1 MLALNAAMKSK
12 DMVVDKMTYKEAKDK
27 LSEINTNKEV
37 YDVVSSALNK
47 QIAVKLNPYS
57 KYVGQCPTCGKIF
70 INLPTAYCERCGQKL
85 KYEC

>member
-37 YDVVSSALNK
+37 YDMVSAALNK
-47 QIAVKLNPYS
+47 QIAAKLNPYS
-57 KYVGQCPTCGKIF
+57 KYV
-70 INLPTAYCERCGQKL
+70 
-85 KYEC
+85 